1 MKSFNEFYISTE
13 RIFWAVNFAIAI
25 MIVLLIGFTFN
36 FGINEIFIQ
45 LGIAIAM
52 TFLLVWILGGYKKIK
67 SNYLERK
74 ANRK

>member
-1 MKSFNEFYISTE
+1 MKSFNEFYISSE
-13 RIFWAVNFAIAI
+13 RIFWTVNFAFAI

-67 SNYLERK
+67 SNYLARK
-74 ANRK
+74 ANKK

>member
-1 MKSFNEFYISTE
+1 MKSFNEFYIRSE
-13 RIFWAVNFAIAI
+13 RIFWAVNFAFAI

-74 ANRK
+74 SNRR